1 MLKKIVG
8 GTKGGILLMI
18 VVNVIVFQ
26 LFKV

>member
-1 MLKKIVG
+1 MFKKIVG

-26 LFKV
+26 LLKL